1 MESLYQTLDIF
12 SKQIWNKYQVQLNN
26 NLTISGLSMEI
37 FLKGYY
43 NDNVPLITDKI
54 YYHDFKEAYFGGIT
68 EVYKPTNLDKE
79 TLYYYDVNSL

>member
-1 MESLYQTLDIF
+1 
-12 SKQIWNKYQVQLNN
+12 
-26 NLTISGLSMEI
+26 MEI